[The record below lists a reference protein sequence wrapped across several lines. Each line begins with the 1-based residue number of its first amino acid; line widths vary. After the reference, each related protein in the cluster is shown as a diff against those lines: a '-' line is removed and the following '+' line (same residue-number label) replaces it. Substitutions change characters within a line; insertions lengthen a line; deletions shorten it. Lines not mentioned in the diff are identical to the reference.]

1 MENKFFKKFTKDF
14 LIEYPNSKIDE
25 GINYIIT
32 SFKEYFFCNKKIY
45 NLFEFNENSKYKLKD
60 INLIYILIE
69 FGNYL
74 LKLNLDNH
82 HFLNNYFSLNN
93 VYSLYNEST
102 IYFIMIKMYI
112 IFYEKLKKYKSY
124 FGDILYINEYLDEF
138 SNYNINITNLS
149 FYKKDISYENK
160 KNIILK
166 EYEVNNL
173 KKRNSIY
180 ILFWL
185 IKNDIEKN
193 LLNKNILENNN
204 FMKLK
209 EMMNI
214 LNNHQL
220 SIEDINKINLIQEK
234 HNVIDN
240 YKLFKDIFILNK

>member
-1 MENKFFKKFTKDF
+1 MENKLIEKFIKDF

-25 GINYIIT
+25 GINYIIN
-32 SFKEYFFCNKKIY
+32 SFKDEIFCNKKIY

-74 LKLNLDNH
+74 LKINLDNP
-82 HFLNNYFSLNN
+82 HFLNNYFLLNN
-93 VYSLYNEST
+93 LYSLYNEST
-102 IYFIMIKMYI
+102 IYLIMMKIGI

-124 FGDILYINEYLDEF
+124 FEDILYINEYLDEF
-138 SNYNINITNLS
+138 SNYINITNLS
-149 FYKKDISYENK
+149 FYKKDISFENK

-166 EYEVNNL
+166 EYELNNL
-173 KKRNSIY
+173 KKRNYIY
-180 ILFWL
+180 VLFWL

-193 LLNKNILENNN
+193 LLDENILENNN

-209 EMMNI
+209 EIMNI
-214 LNNHQL
+214 LNNCQL
-220 SIEDINKINLIQEK
+220 SIDDVNKIDLIQRK